1 MAKRKERDL
10 GSSLGK
16 FVEDKIE
23 DVIDQR
29 QSEEEMLDQV
39 GREDT
44 ALKKIISTFP
54 SSEGYYGKLYK
65 MLPSGKMEMKHHFM
79 ALEELNDPEIEVA
92 ELAKE
97 RRWGSGDYKLR
108 VFKQG
113 EAGCQKGLTMRID
126 VPVEDASGK
135 EISSNFPPQQTLAEK
150 LTELSGVIATVK
162 DILPRSE
169 PTDNR
174 RMGEVLAETFKSG
187 VDAVK
192 GAAADKQ
199 GGNGRSTIIELVT
212 VMKELGL
219 IGKEEKKVNEV
230 ELVEKILKNLKD
242 MGALKT
248 TEPRDTLSDLI
259 KLRETGLIKLAGED
273 KEDPLSSLEKIKSMI
288 EIFTPLI
295 NPTGEK
301 ASFWNTLAPHIPRFI
316 ENLASP
322 FRDYIELRKI
332 ELQQRIGK
340 PLSPQIR
347 RPMVAPV
354 PLPPQT
360 EGSPQEDIPIQEQR
374 PNVHP
379 IVAEIMGA
387 VASNNQIYFPKLQEL
402 IILFIGPHVIPA
414 LVSGTVSV
422 DTFLS
427 LVSSSA
433 YGDIFN
439 MPESKTYLEVFIEW
453 VKNQAPSQEAVVAGN
468 GFVPVKC
475 EKCGDEL
482 DVALEDWKTDDKI
495 CDECGGNLKEMIQV
509 PPAA

>member
-23 DVIDQR
+23 DAIEQK
-29 QSEEEMLDQV
+29 QIEEGEFEQV
-39 GREDT
+39 GKEDPI
-44 ALKKIISTFP
+44 LRKIVSSFP
-54 SSEGYYGKLYK
+54 SSEGFYGKLYK
-65 MLPSGKMEMKHHFM
+65 ILSSGKEEMKHHFT
-79 ALEELNDPEIEVA
+79 ALEELLDPEIEVA

-97 RRWGSGDYKLR
+97 RKWGSGSYRLR
-108 VFKQG
+108 IFKHGEQG
-113 EAGCQKGLTMRID
+113 LQRSLTMNVD
-126 VPVEDASGK
+126 VEDRSGK
-135 EISSNFPPQQTLAEK
+135 EVPLSANPPQQTLAEK

-162 DILPRSE
+162 EILPRSE

-187 VDAVK
+187 VEAVK
-192 GAAADKQ
+192 GAVADKQ
-199 GGNGRSTIIELVT
+199 GGNGRSTVVELVT
-212 VMKELGL
+212 VLKELGI

-230 ELVEKILKNLKD
+230 ELVEKILKNMKD
-242 MGALKT
+242 MGVLKT
-248 TEPRDTLSDLI
+248 SEPRDTLSDLI

-295 NPTGEK
+295 NPSGEK

-340 PLSPQIR
+340 PLPSPQIR
-347 RPMVAPV
+347 RPLVAPV
-354 PLPPQT
+354 PTPPTRESSLEEALPP
-360 EGSPQEDIPIQEQR
+360 EER

-387 VASNNQIYFPKLQEL
+387 VASNNQNYFPKLQEL

-414 LVSGTVSV
+414 LISGTVSV

-439 MPESKTYLEVFIEW
+439 MPESKVYLETFIEW
-453 VKNQAPSQEAVVAGN
+453 SKKPVEGMVSSESEIVAGD
-468 GFVPVKC
+468 GFVSVKC
-475 EKCGDEL
+475 DKCEEEF
-482 DVALEDWKTDDKI
+482 DVPPEEWKIDNKV
-495 CDECGGNLKEMIQV
+495 CDCGGNLKEIVQV
-509 PPAA
+509 PA